1 MRKLLGTI
9 LVLVGVLCIAAA
21 GLLRFYVPSRA
32 EKTPLNLDIKLVSTG
47 PAKILNPAT
56 GQQISTSLNATRRVR
71 TDASASNSSVTVV
84 NETLCLVM
92 DVGNPPEC
100 VGAQDPQH
108 RLVSSTADRVA
119 ADRKSGESVNDPKYG
134 ESVDGDTAAR
144 HVGLSYKWPFHAKK
158 QTYKFYDPASRQAP
172 DAKFIGTEKL
182 NGLTLYKYQAVIDN
196 IDLPVAAGVLGKYSD
211 TRIVSIDPVT
221 GVIVKGIEHQVR
233 TLASG
238 LPVFDTTLT
247 FNQAAIDYQAKQAKD
262 GRSKITL
269 LTVTLPLI
277 LLVVGVIALGAAL
290 LVVRRGNG
298 AGTAAGQPVPADQH
312 SSDT

>member
-1 MRKLLGTI
+1 MTHER
-9 LVLVGVLCIAAA
+9 
-21 GLLRFYVPSRA
+21 S
-32 EKTPLNLDIKLVSTG
+32 
-47 PAKILNPAT
+47 
-56 GQQISTSLNATRRVR
+56 
-71 TDASASNSSVTVV
+71 
-84 NETLCLVM
+84 
-92 DVGNPPEC
+92 DVGT
-100 VGAQDPQH
+100 
-108 RLVSSTADRVA
+108 L
-119 ADRKSGESVNDPKYG
+119 
-134 ESVDGDTAAR
+134 AR